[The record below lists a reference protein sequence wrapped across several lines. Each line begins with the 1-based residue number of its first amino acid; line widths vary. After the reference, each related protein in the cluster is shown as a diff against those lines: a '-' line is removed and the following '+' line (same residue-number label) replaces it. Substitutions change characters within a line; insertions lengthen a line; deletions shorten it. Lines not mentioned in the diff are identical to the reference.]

1 MRISASDVICGVSA
15 PAAPPPGRRVPAGR
29 QLEQV
34 VARARAY
41 NADPG
46 RLLTIARMT
55 VLGSG
60 RDPAGGYR
68 GGLELAVSVLRR
80 ESDRDLYVRQ
90 VLAYA
95 RASGRRFGAFHEL
108 IYWPDRELRLVLKN
122 RSPAISIT
130 DEGIGRLG
138 GQPQLVY
145 AASEDPGAIVP
156 APDVTSRRL
165 GTRAKTS

>member
-1 MRISASDVICGVSA
+1 MTRSAYRCGNELTYETLPWCRPSPAEPGA
-15 PAAPPPGRRVPAGR
+15 PARR

-46 RLLTIARMT
+46 RLLTVAELT
-55 VLGSG
+55 VLGTG
-60 RDPAGGYR
+60 PGPGGCCG
-68 GGLELAVSVLRR
+68 GGLLVAVAAVRR
-80 ESDRDLYVRQ
+80 EGDRDAYVRK

-108 IYWPDRELRLVLKN
+108 LYWPDRELRLVLKN

-130 DEGIGRLG
+130 DQDGSRLAGRG
-138 GQPQLVY
+138 ELVY
-145 AASEDPGAIVP
+145 AASEDPDAIAP
-156 APDVTSRRL
+156 APGAARR
-165 GTRAKTS
+165 